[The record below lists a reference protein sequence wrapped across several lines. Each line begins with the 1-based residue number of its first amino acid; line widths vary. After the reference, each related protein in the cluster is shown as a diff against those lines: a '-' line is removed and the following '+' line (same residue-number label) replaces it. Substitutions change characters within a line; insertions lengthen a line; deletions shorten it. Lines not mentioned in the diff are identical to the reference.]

1 MAKIL
6 IAYFSHSGKTKN
18 IAEKIADV
26 SGGILYEI
34 KTVKPYPVDY
44 NTVVQTAKEELN
56 GNFRPKLIGTLTE
69 MCCFDTLIIGFPNWW
84 NTCPMAVLSFLK
96 SYPLKDKKIL
106 PFITHGGGGI
116 GRSNEDIAKAT
127 NGADVRPCID
137 ANHTIESDIK
147 KWLSDNEVCE

>member
-1 MAKIL
+1 MSCHHRVSVLDLSLIHIL
-6 IAYFSHSGKTKN
+6 
-18 IAEKIADV
+18 
-26 SGGILYEI
+26 
-34 KTVKPYPVDY
+34 
-44 NTVVQTAKEELN
+44 
-56 GNFRPKLIGTLTE
+56 
-69 MCCFDTLIIGFPNWW
+69 CCFDTLIIGFPNWW